1 MQMLIS
7 AQWEDIF
14 MARLKIDPKQTKQVK
29 ALSFKIAK
37 DIQKFIDKHS
47 SVSVERSILRL
58 YGVDGVN
65 ADNTPLPNVV
75 VDFFKTKKML
85 DNGISPLFAAAMLVA
100 NRDAQ
105 TTAKIIADNLLDLE
119 QMKKISPGD
128 IKQKE
133 SELCEQAIGVLDKT
147 RLVKNDKR
155 NTFGNPPSPW
165 KYLIVATGNI
175 YEDRTQAISA
185 VESGADII
193 AVIRS
198 TAQSLLDY
206 VPYGATTEGFGGTFA
221 TQENFKIMRKALDD
235 VCSRM
240 KRYVRLVNYSSG
252 LCMSEIASCAA
263 IEHLDMLLN
272 DSMYGILFRDIN
284 SQRTFIDQYFS
295 RLICAR
301 AKIIINTGE
310 DNYLT
315 TSDAVENAYTVTAS
329 QLINEAMG
337 KLALLTDAQ
346 LGLGHAFEINPKVEN
361 GFLYEL
367 AHAQLAKE
375 LFPNAPL
382 KYMPPTKY
390 KSTDIFFSHVMDTMF
405 NLSSITTHQGI
416 HLAGILTEAIH
427 TPLMQDRLSALK
439 SINYVFHTAKS
450 LGDEIE
456 FKKDGIIEKRA
467 NQVLSEV
474 EKFLEEISDSGLMKA
489 IAAGKF
495 ANIRRSPDQGKGLDG
510 VFKKGNNYSN
520 PIMERIVKDGVIDG

>member
-1 MQMLIS
+1 
-7 AQWEDIF
+7 
-14 MARLKIDPKQTKQVK
+14 MARLKIDQKQIKQVK

-65 ADNTPLPNVV
+65 SETTPLPNVV
-75 VDFFKTKKML
+75 VDFFKNKKML
-85 DNGISPLFAAAMLVA
+85 ENGISPLFAAAMLIT

-105 TTAKIIADNLLDLE
+105 TTAEIISNNLFDCDLI
-119 QMKKISPGD
+119 KKLSPGD

-133 SELCEQAIGVLDKT
+133 LELGSGAIHLLDET
-147 RLVKNDKR
+147 RNIKAQKKNLY
-155 NTFGNPPSPW
+155 GNPPTPW

-175 YEDRTQAISA
+175 YEDKIQAISA

-221 TQENFKIMRKALDD
+221 TQENFKIMRSALDQICPK
-235 VCSRM
+235 V

-295 RLICAR
+295 RLLCSR

-310 DNYLT
+310 DNY
-315 TSDAVENAYTVTAS
+315 
-329 QLINEAMG
+329 
-337 KLALLTDAQ
+337 
-346 LGLGHAFEINPKVEN
+346 
-361 GFLYEL
+361 
-367 AHAQLAKE
+367 
-375 LFPNAPL
+375 
-382 KYMPPTKY
+382 
-390 KSTDIFFSHVMDTMF
+390 
-405 NLSSITTHQGI
+405 
-416 HLAGILTEAIH
+416 
-427 TPLMQDRLSALK
+427 
-439 SINYVFHTAKS
+439 
-450 LGDEIE
+450 
-456 FKKDGIIEKRA
+456 
-467 NQVLSEV
+467 
-474 EKFLEEISDSGLMKA
+474 
-489 IAAGKF
+489 
-495 ANIRRSPDQGKGLDG
+495 
-510 VFKKGNNYSN
+510 
-520 PIMERIVKDGVIDG
+520 